1 MFIWVVYDIKEN
13 KIRNRVIKQCQKYGL
28 YRVQKSVF
36 FGNVEDKEVY
46 ALKVIIKNIIDFNED
61 SVYIFPMTRKHL
73 DEARFI
79 GISFDKQLVIG
90 DSEVDKFIKNTV

>member
-13 KIRNRVIKQCQKYGL
+13 KIRNRVIKQCEKYGL

-36 FGNVEDKEVY
+36 FGNVEDKQVY
-46 ALKVIIKNIIDFNED
+46 PLKVIIKNIIDLKED
-61 SVYIFPMTRKHL
+61 SVYIFPMNKKHL

-79 GISFDKQLVIG
+79 GLSFDKSLVIG
-90 DSEVDKFIKNTV
+90 ERESVFF